1 MNPMLHRPPT
11 KAPSETAGSRAVPPV
26 AVHFL
31 VPGPLTT
38 PAGGFVYDRQMIRAL
53 AGCGR
58 LASVITLPDRFP
70 APPPQ
75 TIAHAFAALAAMP
88 ANAWIIVDG
97 LALPALASA
106 LGHLNVIAL
115 VHHPVCDETGLS
127 EPARRRWFA
136 EERDALAAVRHVIAT
151 SETTARRIRD
161 FGVPRTRVAVVAPAV
176 DDGPCRVSGPAF
188 ASRDRERQFLCV
200 GSIVPRKGHDL
211 LLHAFGRLRHLRWRL
226 TVVGAARDRA
236 FAGRVRRLA
245 RSLAID
251 RRIVWRGAVSER
263 ARDISYRNA
272 DMLVHPAR
280 HEGFGMVAIEA
291 VARGKPV
298 IAFDIEALQ
307 EAVPPSCRWLVPPA
321 DVGALARA
329 LRRVLC
335 APASTHAL
343 CRNARR
349 EARTLRRWSL
359 AKDQFVT
366 TVARIM
372 ARDTA
377 TLKTERPISGR
388 PHWGV
393 YEHAAPSR

>member
-1 MNPMLHRPPT
+1 MNLMLHRPPM
-11 KAPSETAGSRAVPPV
+11 KAPSETADTRAVPPV

-38 PAGGFVYDRQMIRAL
+38 PTGGFVYDRQMVRAL

-75 TIAHAFAALAAMP
+75 TIAHAFAALAAVP

-97 LALPALASA
+97 LALVALAPA
-106 LGHLNVIAL
+106 LGHLRVIAL
-115 VHHPVCDETGLS
+115 VHHPLCDETGLS
-127 EPARRRWFA
+127 AAAQRRWFA
-136 EERDALAAVRHVIAT
+136 EERDALAGVRHVIAT
-151 SETTARRIRD
+151 SEATAGRLRD

-176 DDGPCRVSGPAF
+176 DDRPCCAPGPAF
-188 ASRDRERQFLCV
+188 AQQRRDREFVCV
-200 GSIVPRKGHDL
+200 GSIMPRKGYDL
-211 LLHAFGRLRHLRWRL
+211 LVHALGRLRHLRWRL

-263 ARDISYRNA
+263 ARDRSYRNA
-272 DMLVHPAR
+272 DVLVHPAR

-298 IAFDIEALQ
+298 IAFDIEALR

-321 DVGALARA
+321 DVGALART
-329 LRRVLC
+329 LQRLLC
-335 APASTHAL
+335 APASIHAL
-343 CRNARR
+343 CRNAQR

-359 AKDQFVT
+359 AKEQFVT

-377 TLKTERPISGR
+377 TLKAERPISGR

-393 YEHAAPSR
+393 HEHAAPSR